1 MANIGE
7 IIDDKFDAAVQMS
20 LTGMDTI
27 RASVP
32 MLGPPVEVIA
42 LDSHKGPESR
52 CLLSRPCLGP
62 ATITVNG
69 VEIFSF
75 GVEIPRTIGDKRR
88 FEELPQDAIE
98 GNMFLVGTRQDSSI
112 NIAGDI
118 NPSWLT
124 VEGLSYALSCMRV
137 VEKIPLES

>member
-20 LTGMDTI
+20 LTGMDSI

-42 LDSHKGPESR
+42 LDSYEAPESR
-52 CLLSRPCLGP
+52 CLLTRPCLGP

-75 GVEIPRTIGDKRR
+75 GVEIPRTLGDKRR

-98 GNMFLVGTRQDSSI
+98 GNMFFVGTKQDNSI
-112 NIAGDI
+112 HIAGDI

-124 VEGLSYALSCMRV
+124 VEGLGYALSGMRV
-137 VEKIPLES
+137 VERIPLQA